1 MSVALAGAALV
12 GATVQ
17 VFQLKKET
25 IEKKNDEHIN
35 SQEYKLF
42 RDSFFNALKL
52 SSINDISDIK
62 NIYIGSGISKLNK
75 KEFDITHLLRIFI
88 VDILSGRYKAEEN
101 EIKNLKSKITAFI
114 NKFEESLPYE
124 DLPQTE
130 RIILTDIETFLELD
144 NKESVKRKIGELT
157 RIIKTREEYL
167 NKLERSNKNS
177 NKVAV
182 IGIVL
187 TVVFGFL
194 PFVLPFL
201 QKWMDSKIL

>member
-1 MSVALAGAALV
+1 MVFAGAALV
-12 GATVQ
+12 GASVQ
-17 VFQLKKET
+17 FFQLKKET
-25 IEKKNDEHIN
+25 KDENNDEIIN

-42 RDSFFNALKL
+42 RDSIFNALKL
-52 SSINDISDIK
+52 SSINDITDIK
-62 NIYIGSGISKLNK
+62 NIYLGSGISKLNK
-75 KEFDITHLLRIFI
+75 KDYDITHLLRIFI
-88 VDILSGRYKAEEN
+88 VDLLSGRFKAEEC
-101 EIKNLKSKITAFI
+101 EINNWKSKITAFI
-114 NKFEESLPYE
+114 HRFEESLPYE

-130 RIILTDIETFLELD
+130 RSILTDIDSFLELD
-144 NKESVKRKIGELT
+144 NKESVKRKISELA

-201 QKWMDSKIL
+201 QK